1 MIAGRYSLVREV
13 GRGGMGAV
21 WLAHDE
27 ALGRDVAL
35 KRIGMVPGADTTDL
49 ARAER
54 EARLAARLSH
64 PHVVAVFNLVVD
76 DDAQW
81 LVMEYVEGATMSQ
94 LVREEGPLT
103 PDQAAPLLWQA
114 ADGLVAA
121 HQAGIVHRDV
131 KPSNILVDR
140 HRRVKITDFG
150 IAHVTADPS
159 LTQTGLVTGS
169 PAYLAPEVAA
179 GQRGD
184 ASSDVWSLGATVF
197 HMLSGRPSTSSRPSQ
212 TVPMPPRPIS
222 RSSVYLPA
230 IIPAAPMTT
239 AGRRRRPPSRTAA
252 PPPPGRGR
260 RA

>member
-81 LVMEYVEGATMSQ
+81 LVMEYVEGTTMSQ

-140 HRRVKITDFG
+140 RRRVKITDFG

-179 GQRGD
+179 GQRGRR
-184 ASSDVWSLGATVF
+184 LGRRLVARRDRVP
-197 HMLSGRPSTSSRPSQ
+197 HALRPAAVRHGRPPAR
-212 TVPMPPRPIS
+212 RA
-222 RSSVYLPA
+222 LPHRQR
-230 IIPAAPMTT
+230 
-239 AGRRRRPPSRTAA
+239 GAA
-252 PPPPGRGR
+252 PPARRRLDGPAARGARWPRTPPSGGR
-260 RA
+260 